1 MEFDGKMETH
11 EADWVEVRLRRKMKV
26 ASSKT
31 EKSGMRETGGKNWR
45 REKETIE
52 TAKLQ

>member
-1 MEFDGKMETH
+1 M
-11 EADWVEVRLRRKMKV
+11 

-52 TAKLQ
+52 TAKLQHNFQVNTVWNFTRDAK